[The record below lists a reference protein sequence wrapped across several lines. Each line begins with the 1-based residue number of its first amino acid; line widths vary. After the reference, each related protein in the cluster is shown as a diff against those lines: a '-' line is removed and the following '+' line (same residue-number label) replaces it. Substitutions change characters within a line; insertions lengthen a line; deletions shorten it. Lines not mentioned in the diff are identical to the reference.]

1 MAVLFDYLFKTIIVG
16 SPGVGKTS
24 ITLRFAT
31 GTFRERYLPTIG
43 VEFSV
48 KDIEVQGKQV
58 KLQTWDTGSHDR
70 FSYVRP
76 LYYKGSY
83 GVLVV
88 FDIASKESFENL
100 DKWFEEVYSNC
111 EEIIPAIL
119 IGNKADIE
127 ADRQVSKEDALD
139 YAEKKRAFY
148 ELHEIPYF
156 EVSAKSGQN
165 INDIYYRLTDMMI
178 EKSIEAEN

>member
-1 MAVLFDYLFKTIIVG
+1 VG

-88 FDIASKESFENL
+88 FDITDEESFTNL

-111 EEIIPAIL
+111 EMIIPAIL
-119 IGNKADIE
+119 IGNKADISE
-127 ADRQVSKEDALD
+127 ARKVTQDQALA
-139 YAEKKRAFY
+139 YAEEKRKNY
-148 ELHEIPYF
+148 KLTELPYY
-156 EVSAKSGQN
+156 EVSAKDGTN
-165 INDIYYRLTDMMI
+165 ITEIYYHLTDMMI
-178 EKSIEAEN
+178 DKSVEAEK